1 MRLTRRFDKFGNRI
15 SKDFMIQRYDSRGGQ
30 IDDDYTQFVE
40 EEIIVDKQSF
50 EDLPDKMS
58 VDLLNQLIK
67 LEELF
72 SNYNRQK

>member
-1 MRLTRRFDKFGNRI
+1 
-15 SKDFMIQRYDSRGGQ
+15 MIQRYDSRGGQ